1 MRLLDLTQYCWKI
14 VDGKLEC
21 DWESVENREAV
32 RYQLDLLF
40 RGCSCSS
47 VTACSTRRCSCVQ
60 KGNKCGTGCRCSNAP
75 SVTGTQQQSSD
86 ELVQMEEEELLHDDS
101 LRKEYGEVCE

>member
-1 MRLLDLTQYCWKI
+1 M
-14 VDGKLEC
+14 
-21 DWESVENREAV
+21 
-32 RYQLDLLF
+32 QL
-40 RGCSCSS
+40 C
-47 VTACSTRRCSCVQ
+47 
-60 KGNKCGTGCRCSNAP
+60 NKCGPGCRCSNAP